1 MTGSGT
7 DYSNEG
13 SHWKMFFIN
22 VSWMAWPTGDAVK
35 ESNSRKVKQSNS
47 GGVKQS

>member
-13 SHWKMFFIN
+13 SHWKMFLIN

-47 GGVKQS
+47 RGVKQS